1 MTKKPTLILTEK
13 PSQAREF
20 AAALKIKAS
29 GAGAFFSD
37 DYTITWAIGHLL
49 TPKDPHEY
57 DGKWKRWKRE
67 SLPMI
72 PKVFSQK
79 PVLKTMS
86 QFKTVIQ
93 LLKSSQYQQV
103 IVATDAG
110 REGELIA
117 RSLIHYAAKESS
129 FPDRNYLRFWS
140 SEALT
145 SQVILQGLKD
155 CRPLSEY
162 DGLFM
167 AARARQC
174 ADWLVGM
181 NLTRLMSLVEGDLY
195 SVGRVQT
202 AVLGLIYRR
211 TRERENFVPTVYYQ
225 ILAPLFDLE
234 IRYFHQSFKPETHIS
249 EKDQAEKILKECQG
263 KDLVF
268 CRQEM
273 SSETQGSPILYSLTE
288 LQQAANRIYGFSA
301 SKTLSIAQK
310 LYEKY
315 KCLSYPRTDS
325 KVLGTK
331 TFPLVKSIMEKLR
344 SNRSELFE
352 SFDQGKLTPGFRKI
366 FNNAKL
372 TDHHALIPLKMMSF
386 SPQSDEGKV
395 FELVLRRF
403 IQAFSKDAKL
413 TKRRLEFK
421 ADQTEH
427 FFQVLNEEYEYLG
440 WKALDHQSTK
450 PMKKLD
456 LKLHDHFKV
465 SYELLEK
472 KTNPPAV
479 YNEAALLKDMTD
491 PSRLVQDKN
500 YQKIFKGEVG
510 LGTQAT
516 RAQIIETLLDR
527 NYISRQKRELLLED
541 KGRNLMELLH
551 LKKHSKLM
559 TEVESTAF
567 WELKLQALAEGRD
580 SAQDFLKGI
589 HQLVVNIVEEWAE
602 TPSKPR
608 LGLVKS
614 HKYSSEVF
622 GPCPVCKQ
630 GEVKLNQ
637 KAYYCSK
644 WKETKCSLTIW
655 KKVAGKTITPSMLK
669 QLLQKGETTTLKG
682 FRSKG
687 KKRFS
692 GKLKLN
698 AGKVEFDFQ
707 AST

>member
-1 MTKKPTLILTEK
+1 MTTLILTEK

-20 AAALKIKAS
+20 AAALKIKAT
-29 GAGAFFSD
+29 GTGAFISH

-79 PVLKTMS
+79 PVLKTIS
-86 QFKTVIQ
+86 QFKTVIN
-93 LLKSSQYQQV
+93 LLKSTQYKQV

-117 RSLIHYAAKESS
+117 RSLIHHAAKESAH
-129 FPDRNYLRFWS
+129 PNRIYLRFWS

-145 SQVILQGLKD
+145 SQVILQGLKE

-211 TRERENFVPTVYYQ
+211 TLERENFQPDIYFQ
-225 ILAPLFDLE
+225 IIAPLSDLE
-234 IRYFHQSFKPETHIS
+234 TRYFHPDLKPETHIPT
-249 EKDQAEKILKECQG
+249 EELAERIFKECQG

-268 CRQEM
+268 HRQE
-273 SSETQGSPILYSLTE
+273 STSETQGSPMLYSLTE

-301 SKTLSIAQK
+301 SKTLSIAQR

-331 TFPLVKSIMEKLR
+331 TFPLVAGVIEKLR
-344 SNRSELFE
+344 LKGPELFTA
-352 SFDQGKLTPGFRKI
+352 FDQAKLSPGFRKI
-366 FNNAKL
+366 FNNEKL
-372 TDHHALIPLKMMSF
+372 TDHHALIPLKPMTF
-386 SPQSDEGKV
+386 SPQSDDGKI
-395 FELVLRRF
+395 FELVVRRF
-403 IQAFSKDAKL
+403 IQGFSKDAKL
-413 TKRRLEFK
+413 HKRRLEFK
-421 ADQTEH
+421 ADQTVH
-427 FFQVLNEEYEYLG
+427 FFQVLNEEYEFLG
-440 WKALDHQSTK
+440 WKALDHQNSK

-456 LKLHDHFKV
+456 FQANERFKV
-465 SYELLEK
+465 RYELAQK
-472 KTNPPAV
+472 KTNPPPV

-491 PSRLVQDKN
+491 PSRLVQEKT
-500 YQKIFKGEVG
+500 YQKVFKGEVG

-516 RAQIIETLLDR
+516 RAQIIETLLER
-527 NYISRQKRELLLED
+527 NYISRQKRDLLLEE
-541 KGRNLMELLH
+541 KGRNLIQLLH
-551 LKKHSKLM
+551 LKQHSKLM
-559 TEVESTAF
+559 TEVESTAY

-589 HQLVVNIVEEWAE
+589 HQLVVNVVAEWAE
-602 TPSKPR
+602 TPCKPR
-608 LGLVKS
+608 VGLVKS
-614 HKYSSEVF
+614 HKYTSEVF
-622 GPCPVCKQ
+622 GPCPVCQK

-637 KAYYCSK
+637 KAYYCSL

-655 KKVAGKTITPSMLK
+655 KKIAGKTVTPSMLK
-669 QLLQKGETTTLKG
+669 QLLHKGETTVQKG
-682 FRSKG
+682 FRSKD

-698 AGKVEFDFQ
+698 GGKVEFDFP
-707 AST
+707 SPT